1 LSGSGDAALER
12 LLEILTELRPDVDF
26 EMADNLLGSGIL
38 DSLDIVVLVGEI
50 AGEFNVKLSVEDLKP
65 ENFRSIG
72 TIMALIEASSGKR

>member
-1 LSGSGDAALER
+1 MER